1 MILLR
6 ASLLKRHQWVSFAY
20 KTSLCIRGTSLLR
33 ASLLKR
39 HPYGSLLHTRRLFA
53 HEARLFC
60 TIDVSFAKQT
70 SRQHWNTP
78 QHTAAHCITL
88 HRTAPHCTTLH
99 HTASHCITLKESTGH
114 EPPPTHCKA
123 HCFPHPIGKRDLH
136 THSFLCGVA
145 TVSRID
151 KLQVSSAEYRLFYGA
166 LLQKRPTTLSILLT
180 EATPFRTPMG

>member
-88 HRTAPHCTTLH
+88 HRTAPHCITLH
-99 HTASHCITLKESTGH
+99 HTASHSKSLQVTNRHQHTATRTVALTPSAKETYTRTVSYVGWLRSVGSINSRSLLQNIVSFM
-114 EPPPTHCKA
+114 ELFC
-123 HCFPHPIGKRDLH
+123 KRDIQ
-136 THSFLCGVA
+136 F
-145 TVSRID
+145 
-151 KLQVSSAEYRLFYGA
+151 YR
-166 LLQKRPTTLSILLT
+166 
-180 EATPFRTPMG
+180 